1 MKKYLSLK
9 SFLMLLAALVCV
21 LVAFVFQDP
30 SGLVM
35 AYFPFTAV
43 THTDG
48 VKNVAGSQIKSY
60 FCPISALTAEPSLAD
75 DPSSLAE
82 ILYLSGGYT
91 CAASSN
97 FVELYLTYK
106 TGSYK
111 AEAAGDL
118 DGEGYKITAEFFHPG
133 SADDVAGFA
142 AKCTNT
148 PGVLIM
154 IEENGERLVMG
165 SSKHPCYLR
174 GSFDLGKSPDDRKG
188 FSFVA
193 ETYSGQQITRYNG
206 AIPISGGTVPAI
218 S

>member
-9 SFLMLLAALVCV
+9 TGLMLLAALVCIT
-21 LVAFVFQDP
+21 LTFVFQDP

-43 THTDG
+43 THTG
-48 VKNVAGSQIKSY
+48 GKNVAGSQILAY
-60 FCPISALTAEPSLAD
+60 FCPIASITAEPSLAD

-82 ILYLSGGYT
+82 ILYLSGNFT

-106 TGSYK
+106 TGGYK
-111 AEAAGDL
+111 AEPAGDL
-118 DGEGYKITAEFFHPG
+118 DGEGFKITAELFHPG
-133 SADDVAGFA
+133 SADAIAGFA

-148 PGVLIM
+148 PGILILV
-154 IEENGERLVMG
+154 EENGERLVMG
-165 SSKHPCYLR
+165 STKHPCYLR
-174 GSFDLGKSPDDRKG
+174 GSFDLGKNPDDRKG
-188 FSFVA
+188 FAFTA
-193 ETYSGQQITRYNG
+193 ETYSGQQITRFNG
-206 AIPISGGTVPAI
+206 AIPISGGSVPAI